1 MIKKYFIRKYEMF
14 RGKRKWKTVYETECN
29 EIAQSCYIDALRDF
43 CHQPQRVG
51 DMIALSTEEISS
63 NGQIVAGSFKTL
75 NYYKIDII
83 ERRLDYKGQW
93 DTFYNGNKIK
103 D

>member
-1 MIKKYFIRKYEMF
+1 MIKKYFIRKCEMF
-14 RGKRKWKTVYETECN
+14 RGKRKWSTIYETNCN
-29 EIAQSCYIDALRDF
+29 EIAQDAYLQAIKDF
-43 CHQPQRVG
+43 CGQPQRVG
-51 DMIALSTEEISS
+51 DIIALSTEEISS

-83 ERRLDYKGQW
+83 ERRLDHKGQW